1 MTTRVPGRK
10 IQPMKPLAV
19 AAAILSCVVAG
30 TAVLSAQLGD
40 VARKE
45 AERRKGVKTAGKT
58 YTNDTLPAAPLPSSA
73 PAAPSS
79 STTDKSAA
87 DKTTD
92 KAATDKAATDK
103 AGTDKGSTD
112 KAATDAAGTDKPAQ
126 QVSADPAERKK
137 EEAQWRERVKGE
149 RDALERSRSFAE
161 ALQSRI
167 NALNTDFVNR
177 DDPQQRTKVAADRD
191 KALADLETAK
201 KEIDKHTKAI
211 TQIQDEARRAGAP
224 AGWVR

>member
-87 DKTTD
+87 DKT
-92 KAATDKAATDK
+92 TDKAATDK